1 MKNRNFEKRK
11 PRKNREKPSTKWQ
24 LPTDKLTDR
33 ERESESERQRVE
45 RVDLAI
51 IEINFICTIR
61 NTNTTT

>member
-33 ERESESERQRVE
+33 ERERE
-45 RVDLAI
+45 
-51 IEINFICTIR
+51 
-61 NTNTTT
+61 